1 MKKLLLAFVAVLS
14 LGTSSLA
21 LADYPQGQLR
31 AADTCA
37 VHPRVCRVPLAPRV
51 VVVAPVRHRVYRWV
65 AWHRDHRFHRY
76 F

>member
-21 LADYPQGQLR
+21 LADS
-31 AADTCA
+31 CA
-37 VHPRVCRVPLAPRV
+37 VNARVCGVPAPRV
-51 VVVAPVRHRVYRWV
+51 VVIAPTRHPDYRWI
-65 AWHRDHRFHRY
+65 AWHRVHRFHRD